1 MSDRIPAT
9 NIPVQ
14 SVAPAHTSDPIVTK
28 RFRGFFRNLRIAGGV
43 LLFGLYFAT
52 VWLTWDGRQ
61 AVLWDISERQFH
73 IFGATFWPE
82 DLTLLT
88 GGLVICAFG
97 LFFITVLA
105 GRVWCGYSCPQ
116 SMWTWLFLWVEQFSE
131 GDRNQRIKLEQ
142 GPWTV
147 GKLLRRGQKHALWLL
162 ISLATALTFVGYFT
176 PIRPLLADVLA
187 LEAGVMSLFWLFFF
201 TAATYI
207 NAGWLREK
215 VCLHMCP
222 YGRFQS
228 VMLDDDSLV
237 ISYDAKRGD
246 PRGHRRREVAPSA
259 VGLGDCI
266 DCQQCVQV
274 CPTGIDIREGLQ
286 MECIGCAACIDVC
299 DSVMDKMGYEPG
311 LIRYASQRQL
321 TGGPLRL
328 WRPRLLGYAAVLMA
342 MVLALA
348 WGVATRDLV
357 SLEVAKDRSL
367 FRYNA
372 AGQVENSYQLKV
384 LNKASEPRTLQLA
397 VTGPGELA
405 VSGPTRVRLEAG
417 ESRELNWAVAV
428 APDDLTQVTSELV
441 FTASAEGDSD
451 QGTSR
456 ISRFTGPGGQ

>member
-14 SVAPAHTSDPIVTK
+14 SVAPAHTHDPIVTK
-28 RFRGFFRNLRIAGGV
+28 RFRGFYRNLRITGGV
-43 LLFGLYFAT
+43 LLFGLYFVT

-131 GDRNQRIKLEQ
+131 GDRNQRIKLAR

-162 ISLATALTFVGYFT
+162 ISLVTALTFVGYFT
-176 PIRPLLADVLA
+176 PIQPLLADVLA
-187 LEAGVMSLFWLFFF
+187 LEAGAMTLFWLFFF
-201 TAATYI
+201 TAATYL

-246 PRGHRRREVAPSA
+246 PRGHRRREVVPSDA
-259 VGLGDCI
+259 GLGDCI

-299 DSVMDKMGYEPG
+299 DSVMDKVGYEPG
-311 LIRYASQRQL
+311 LIRYASKRQL
-321 TGGPLRL
+321 AGGPLRL
-328 WRPRLLGYAAVLMA
+328 WRPRLLGYAAVLLA
-342 MVLALA
+342 MVLALV

-405 VSGPTRVRLEAG
+405 VSGLTRVRLDAG
-417 ESRELNWAVAV
+417 QSRELNWAVAV
-428 APDDLTQVTSELV
+428 APDNLTSVTSELV
-441 FTASAEGDSD
+441 FTARVEGQSG

-456 ISRFTGPGGQ
+456 VSRFTGPGGQ